1 MDETAHIFGI
11 YLLKIYL
18 IDRNVKVKIM
28 EKIAKS
34 VHPTVH
40 VSILMQQIVKKPEGA
55 LCHLD

>member
-1 MDETAHIFGI
+1 MAETAHIFGF

-34 VHPTVH
+34 VHPVH